1 MKFPYLPI
9 SHILKFW
16 ACTYYCIRFQVKHI
30 LVNGKNTS
38 FPKIFKTLNRNLKLT
53 YYSGKI
59 PDMTSQPH
67 LFSLQNIV
75 NTGEDFD
82 NFYRISRTF
91 QPVWYIYIREF
102 NNNINDCLSM
112 KFLILE
118 YLKKLI
124 TFSHLNTKKKLLNIL
139 PFTSRHFHPM

>member
-1 MKFPYLPI
+1 MKNQSIFGILKSLAIFSLKMSCNLELVFPTFRIPYLPI

-75 NTGEDFD
+75 NTREDFD
-82 NFYRISRTF
+82 NFYTISRTF
-91 QPVWYIYIREF
+91 QSKVYPI
-102 NNNINDCLSM
+102 SM
-112 KFLILE
+112 
-118 YLKKLI
+118 
-124 TFSHLNTKKKLLNIL
+124 TA
-139 PFTSRHFHPM
+139 